1 MRMIANIMGEGN
13 FLEAVLDYIAGN
25 QFKAIDSS
33 KFGLH
38 LDLFCPEDVLP
49 PGTKLSSVITQYET
63 EGYQTMASTIN
74 VDHEGSAFLL
84 TRNVEYSSNYPV
96 SLPVDYTTPTYQPE
110 SNAGLWLVNS
120 GSPNLLTIEDSSDLI
135 IVNPRQI
142 GMYRVNY
149 QTSMWEEIVKRLA
162 IDHQLFSNRGQLI
175 EDSVNLAMDREVTV
189 GQHFNVIRYLT
200 NETDNWTWRVA
211 RRSYEALT
219 FFLRG
224 IGETKRLEK
233 FYSDLVEEQY
243 LKNKFA
249 LDMVDFEKT
258 MQVGWI
264 ACSSGN
270 PECVKD
276 LENYVNSSSI
286 AEQGLKGSED
296 FRYLVYCTLTR
307 YSTNHDSL
315 FNRMIFGLLGD
326 DTFASFAVPIR
337 GLGCSADKAAIKS

>member
-1 MRMIANIMGEGN
+1 MRMIANIMGDGK
-13 FLEAVLDYIAGN
+13 FLEAVLDYIASN
-25 QFKAIDSS
+25 QFRAIDSS
-33 KFGLH
+33 KFGVH
-38 LDLFCPEDVLP
+38 LDLFCPEDALP
-49 PGTKLSSVITQYET
+49 SGTKLSSVITQYET

-74 VDHEGSAFLL
+74 VDHESSIYLL
-84 TRNVEYSSNYPV
+84 TRNIDYSTNYPV
-96 SLPVDYTTPTYQPE
+96 SLPVDYTSPTYQPE
-110 SNAGLWLVNS
+110 YISGLWLVNS
-120 GSPNLLTIEDSSDLI
+120 GSPNLLMIRDSYDLI

-149 QTSMWEEIVKRLA
+149 QTSMWEEIVRRLA
-162 IDHQLFSNRGQLI
+162 IDHQLITNRGQLI
-175 EDSVNLAMDREVTV
+175 EDSVNLAMDREISV

-200 NETDNWTWRVA
+200 NETDTWTWRVA
-211 RRSYEALT
+211 RRSFEALT

-224 IGETKRLEK
+224 IKETERLEK

-243 LKNKFA
+243 LENRFA

-264 ACSSGN
+264 ACASGY
-270 PECVKD
+270 PECVQD
-276 LENYVNSSSI
+276 LEKYVNSSSV

-296 FRYLVYCTLTR
+296 FQYLVYCTLTR

-315 FNRMIFGLLGD
+315 FNSMIFGLLGD
-326 DTFASFAVPIR
+326 GTFESFAVAIR